1 MDLSNPALHVDFLDV
16 WQQHDDAPEWGSARR
31 LDIDMKTGEL
41 QYQTVKSDQL
51 KGSWESSLM
60 VRSFGGR
67 VQVQGNPSKWGR
79 SEAVG
84 MGCRSIFEAVKVYN
98 RVLAELDLPLFHY
111 PDRVRVFG
119 DGDAIDR
126 TVLKGPRVSRIDIAA
141 NLILGS
147 PESVAHYIN
156 WLLTQRVGHRG
167 HAFCVKGDL
176 SVLAGSR
183 RTRQRACYGK
193 ADEVSQQISRW
204 RRKRLGN
211 IESVTCYLNAL
222 RERLHS
228 QGWVR
233 DELRL
238 YTDYLSRVGL
248 AYVENWSDQTMIEQ
262 WQAFKVDA
270 QEVGAVIDWKSEV
283 VARLIARGVGERA
296 ARQRLEVLLAWM
308 GGIDVGPGNGRS
320 QATFYRIAKDLR
332 EAAGVDIRGRPNV
345 VTLGSRA
352 QILARPV
359 AARVATLTDVQALYE
374 GLPELEV
381 AA

>member
-31 LDIDMKTGEL
+31 LDIDMQTGEL
-41 QYQTVKSDQL
+41 QYQTVKSGQL

-79 SEAVG
+79 SEAVAL
-84 MGCRSIFEAVKVYN
+84 GCPSIFQAVKVYN
-98 RVLAELDLPLFHY
+98 GVLEQLGLPLFHY
-111 PDRVRVFG
+111 PDRIKVYG
-119 DGDAIDR
+119 HGDAIDR

-147 PESVAHYIN
+147 PESVSHYID
-156 WLLTQRVGHRG
+156 WILTQRVGRRG
-167 HAFCVKGDL
+167 QPFRVKGDL

-193 ADEVSQQISRW
+193 ADEILEQIKRW
-204 RRKRLGN
+204 RRKRQGDN
-211 IESVTCYLNAL
+211 EEVTCYLNAL
-222 RERLHS
+222 RDRLHS
-228 QGWVR
+228 QGWLR

-238 YTDYLSRVGL
+238 YTDYLSRSGL
-248 AYVENWSDQTMIEQ
+248 AYVENWSDETMLEQ

-283 VARLIARGVGERA
+283 FARLIARGVGERA

-308 GGIDVGPGNGRS
+308 GGIDVGPGQGRS

-332 EAAGVDIRGRPNV
+332 EVAGVDIRGRPNV

-352 QILARPV
+352 QTLARPV
-359 AARVATLTDVQALYE
+359 AARVATLADVQALYT
-374 GLPELEV
+374 GLPELKIV
-381 AA
+381 A

>member
-16 WQQHDDAPEWGSARR
+16 WQQHDEAPEWGSSRR
-31 LDIDMKTGEL
+31 LDIDLKTGEL

-60 VRSFGGR
+60 IRSFGGR

-79 SEAVG
+79 SEAVAL
-84 MGCRSIFEAVKVYN
+84 GCPSIFEAVKVYN
-98 RVLAELDLPLFHY
+98 GVLAELNLPLFHY
-111 PDRVRVFG
+111 PDRIQVLG
-119 DGDAIDR
+119 DGGAIDR

-147 PESVAHYIN
+147 SESVAHYLN

-167 HAFCVKGDL
+167 QPFSVKGEL

-193 ADEVSQQISRW
+193 ADEVLEQIKRW
-204 RRKRLGN
+204 RRKRIGD
-211 IESVTCYLNAL
+211 IESVTDYLNAL
-222 RERLHS
+222 RERLHRD
-228 QGWVR
+228 GWVR

-238 YTDYLSRVGL
+238 YTDYLSRANL
-248 AYVENWSDQTMIEQ
+248 AYIENWSDETMKEQ

-283 VARLIARGVGERA
+283 VVRLVARGVGERA

-332 EAAGVDIRGRPNV
+332 EVVGVDIRSRPNV
-345 VTLGSRA
+345 VTLGSRS
-352 QILARPV
+352 QQLARPV
-359 AARVATLTDVQALYE
+359 TARVATLADVQALYE
-374 GLPELEV
+374 GLPELSDV
-381 AA
+381 A

>member
-1 MDLSNPALHVDFLDV
+1 MT
-16 WQQHDDAPEWGSARR
+16 
-31 LDIDMKTGEL
+31 TGEL
-41 QYQTVKSDQL
+41 QYQTVKSGQL

-60 VRSFGGR
+60 VRAFGGR

-84 MGCRSIFEAVKVYN
+84 LGCRSIFEAVKVYN
-98 RVLAELDLPLFHY
+98 GVLKELGLPLFHY
-111 PDRVRVFG
+111 PDRVRFYG
-119 DGDAIDR
+119 EDGEIDR
-126 TVLKGPRVSRIDIAA
+126 TELKGPRISRIDIAA

-147 PESVAHYIN
+147 PASVEHYIQ
-156 WLLTQRVGHRG
+156 WLLTQRVGRRG
-167 HAFCVKGDL
+167 QPFRAKGEL
-176 SVLAGSR
+176 SALAGSR

-193 ADEVSQQISRW
+193 AEEVLEQIKRW
-204 RRKRLGN
+204 RRKRITD
-211 IESVTCYLNAL
+211 IESVVGYLSAL

-238 YTDYLSRVGL
+238 YTDYLTRSGL
-248 AYVENWSDQTMIEQ
+248 AYAENWGDETMKEQ
-262 WQAFKVDA
+262 WQAFKVET
-270 QEVGAVIDWKSEV
+270 QEIGAVVDWKSEV

-308 GGIDVGPGNGRS
+308 GGVDVGVGEGRS

-332 EAAGVDIRGRPNV
+332 ETVGVDIRGRPNV

-352 QILARPV
+352 QQLARPIE
-359 AARVATLTDVQALYE
+359 ARVATWADVQALYE
-374 GLPELEV
+374 GLPDL